1 MANSRN
7 AGCSSRRRR
16 RSRRGAVELAALAL
30 VVGTGV
36 CHSASASHGGGSA
49 APAKLGNCHPAN
61 RATPSSSTP
70 AFQVAGNPWLVPPSS
85 SGKAT
90 SSSSS
95 SSSSSPISSR
105 KRGASHVCDLPESW
119 SGAWARRPSFLQRG
133 RYPSSTSMSTSV
145 GPDAGG
151 RSDGSMSSS
160 SSSSPAAASAASSIS
175 GRSSGSRLTELG
187 AAVGGDSG
195 SSSSD
200 TASGGKNGGGLG
212 KGIGASAPWLARG
225 LKALVRGGRGGET
238 GTQLPSLGAVMDA
251 VDARGAQDEVVAA
264 EGRSKMQGVMS
275 AELPHHP
282 MMREG
287 VLPNGLQ
294 YIILNNQSPPDRFEA
309 HLEVFAGSANELE
322 SQQGMAH
329 LVEHVAYMGSR
340 KRERLFGT
348 GSSTNAYTDF
358 HHTVFYASCPVQT
371 PPRWGRPTP
380 MLGRALGAL
389 LDVLEAVCEESRLE
403 KERSAVLSELTM
415 VNTIDYRMECQVL
428 SALHAEN
435 QLSRRFPIGKEELIK
450 GWNTKDVL
458 EFHRTHYRP
467 DNAVLYC
474 IGDLNVDE
482 TEEQI
487 RQMFG
492 HLGGVPDTTEPM
504 NLKRQS
510 LRFPPVT
517 HQWSGGHVTERNT
530 LPVMEPVDGKP
541 LGSPRFYKH
550 DLLQSFALHVFA
562 KRPIEPITA
571 LGDFRRA
578 IMKRIALAALQI
590 RLSVNSRNDPPY
602 LSVEFNQLDSPRE
615 GCAVCFLDMTAE
627 PAKWKEALK
636 FGVRE
641 VRRLGMFGLTSGEL
655 NRFSSALLT
664 DARQLAAQGNKI
676 SNGEQVGF
684 LMDTVASGH
693 TFMDTE
699 QTYHATRLAI
709 ESLTLEELNEV
720 AAELCEHIT
729 LFGVPQANK
738 PSAVV
743 ACVPTAMKV
752 PAVEGGAEESTEA
765 MELSEDDVLA
775 AFFEA
780 VNEEIKESD
789 TDVEV
794 PQSFF
799 TSSELERLVE
809 ETKPEWVP
817 ASEYFAP
824 EDGTPGK
831 IDGGGLFVEEPETGT
846 RLRRLSNGIRVNVVK
861 QEHESQR
868 GQVRLTLPGGRLLES
883 VLGAGAVAIGARTM
897 QEGGAFGNYIREQVE
912 LFCIDHLV
920 MVTVEA
926 NDEFLYVDLAFPTT
940 KLHGRGTGEDATDD
954 IEGGLNGMEAAFQV
968 LHQILS
974 GFVWEEE
981 ALKRAK
987 QSFLQSHETLVKS
1000 LEGRSTEMLME
1011 RMSGGDIRF
1020 MSIPQEHVEP
1030 VTLEQAS
1037 KAINGHLTTDMM
1049 EVSLVGDFDIE
1060 EAERMTLQ
1068 YLGTLEPSERDPLL
1082 RPTVEAIPAADSTVT
1097 SPRHLDVHL
1106 PDSDDRAV
1114 GYVAGSSPNRW
1125 GLLRDGSSVL
1135 DLFPKPTGG
1144 DRQKD
1149 HRAHPL
1155 FAPVALM
1162 MLKEALN
1169 RRLFSVVR
1177 EQKRLTYDAS
1187 IHLTN
1192 FDRLLGSWYLIT
1204 VTAIPDK
1211 VDEAI
1216 KACQDT
1222 LRDMSG
1228 PVPITADNI
1237 ESAKRVL
1244 INRHEGDLRTNSY
1257 WCDLLSGLQVDC
1269 LTDKDMSC
1277 ITDFP
1282 AVVDAVTA
1290 QDLQVVLKGLTTDR
1304 AQMFTCA
1311 GVSGKKPLP
1320 RAATKS
1326 GMTSQYS

>member
-1 MANSRN
+1 
-7 AGCSSRRRR
+7 
-16 RSRRGAVELAALAL
+16 
-30 VVGTGV
+30 
-36 CHSASASHGGGSA
+36 
-49 APAKLGNCHPAN
+49 
-61 RATPSSSTP
+61 
-70 AFQVAGNPWLVPPSS
+70 
-85 SGKAT
+85 
-90 SSSSS
+90 
-95 SSSSSPISSR
+95 
-105 KRGASHVCDLPESW
+105 
-119 SGAWARRPSFLQRG
+119 
-133 RYPSSTSMSTSV
+133 
-145 GPDAGG
+145 
-151 RSDGSMSSS
+151 
-160 SSSSPAAASAASSIS
+160 
-175 GRSSGSRLTELG
+175 
-187 AAVGGDSG
+187 
-195 SSSSD
+195 
-200 TASGGKNGGGLG
+200 
-212 KGIGASAPWLARG
+212 
-225 LKALVRGGRGGET
+225 
-238 GTQLPSLGAVMDA
+238 
-251 VDARGAQDEVVAA
+251 
-264 EGRSKMQGVMS
+264 
-275 AELPHHP
+275 
-282 MMREG
+282 MREG
-287 VLPNGLQ
+287 MLPNGLR
-294 YIILNNQSPPDRFEA
+294 YIILNNQSPPERFEA
-309 HLEVFAGSANELE
+309 HLEVFAGSADELD

-358 HHTVFYASCPVQT
+358 HHTVFYASCPVLT
-371 PPRWGRPTP
+371 PPGWGKPTP

-450 GWNTKDVL
+450 GWNTEDIL
-458 EFHRTHYRP
+458 EFHGKHYRP

-474 IGDLNVDE
+474 IGDLSVDD

-492 HLGGVPDTTEPM
+492 HLGGVPDTTEPP

-530 LPVMEPVDGKP
+530 LPVMEPVDFKP
-541 LGSPRFYKH
+541 LGTPRFYKH
-550 DLLQSFALHVFA
+550 DLLQAFSLHVFA
-562 KRPIEPITA
+562 KRPIEPITQ
-571 LGDFRRA
+571 LGDFRRC

-590 RLSVNSRNDPPY
+590 RLSVNSRADPPY

-627 PAKWKEALK
+627 PSKWKEAVK
-636 FGVRE
+636 FAVRE
-641 VRRLGMFGLTSGEL
+641 VRRLGMYGLTPGEL

-664 DARQLAAQGNKI
+664 DARQLAAQGNRI
-676 SNGEQVGF
+676 SNGEQLNF

-699 QTYHATRLAI
+699 QTYLATRLVI

-729 LFGVPQANK
+729 LFNVPQANK
-738 PSAVV
+738 PSAIV

-752 PAVEGGAEESTEA
+752 PTEGSAEGGSPEATES
-765 MELSEDDVLA
+765 MELTEDDVIA
-775 AFFEA
+775 AFNEG
-780 VNEEIKESD
+780 VNEEVHEAEQ
-789 TDVEV
+789 DVEV

-799 TSSELERLVE
+799 SSDELNRLLD
-809 ETKPEWVP
+809 ETKPEWIQ
-817 ASEYFAP
+817 ASDYF
-824 EDGTPGK
+824 TPGPEGSGGK
-831 IDGGGLFVEEPETGT
+831 IGRGGLYVEEPVTGT
-846 RLRRLSNGIRVNVVK
+846 RLRRLSNGVRVNVVK
-861 QEHESQR
+861 QDHESQR
-868 GQVRLTLPGGRLLES
+868 GQVRVTLPGGRQLES
-883 VLGAGAVAIGARTM
+883 VLGKGSVAIGARTM
-897 QEGGAFGNYIREQVE
+897 QEGGAFGTWIREQVE

-926 NDEFLYVDLAFPTT
+926 NDEFLYLDLAFPTT
-940 KLHGRGTGEDATDD
+940 KLHARGMGEDGSDD
-954 IEGGLNGMEAAFQV
+954 MIGGLNGMEAAFQV

-987 QSFLQSHETLVKS
+987 QSFLQSHETLIKS

-1011 RMSGGDIRF
+1011 RMSGADSRF
-1020 MSIPQEHVEP
+1020 MSIPQEDIEG

-1037 KAINGHLTTDMM
+1037 NAIEAHLATSMM
-1049 EVSLVGDFDIE
+1049 EVSLVGDFDVE

-1068 YLGTLEPSERDPLL
+1068 YMGTLKPSERDPSLI
-1082 RPTVEAIPAADSTVT
+1082 PFVEPVPCADESVKT
-1097 SPRHLDVHL
+1097 PRHLDVHL

-1125 GLLRDGSSVL
+1125 GLSRDGSSVS
-1135 DLFPKPTGG
+1135 DLFSESAESDKQ
-1144 DRQKD
+1144 QK
-1149 HRAHPL
+1149 HRTHSL
-1155 FAPVALM
+1155 FAPVVLL

-1169 RRLFSVVR
+1169 RRLFAVVR

-1204 VTAIPDK
+1204 VTANPDK

-1222 LRDMSG
+1222 LRDMNG

-1244 INRHEGDLRTNSY
+1244 INRHEGDLRTNAY
-1257 WCDLLSGLQVDC
+1257 WCDLLSGLQLDC
-1269 LTDKDMSC
+1269 LPDKDMSC
-1277 ITDFP
+1277 VSDYSN
-1282 AVVDAVTA
+1282 VVEAVTA
-1290 QDLQVVLKGLTTDR
+1290 QDLQVVLKALTTDR
-1304 AQMFTCA
+1304 AKMFTCA
-1311 GVSGKKPLP
+1311 GVSGQKPLP
-1320 RAATKS
+1320 RLVGKS
-1326 GMTSQYS
+1326 GMASYP

>member
-1 MANSRN
+1 M
-7 AGCSSRRRR
+7 
-16 RSRRGAVELAALAL
+16 GAELAAVAAL
-30 VVGTGV
+30 VVGGV
-36 CHSASASHGGGSA
+36 CRAGATAYGSGGGVVTVATIGDHA
-49 APAKLGNCHPAN
+49 A
-61 RATPSSSTP
+61 RSTP
-70 AFQVAGNPWLVPPSS
+70 TTAFQVAGNTWLTSPAAALATPSS
-85 SGKAT
+85 SSPLPSSSSSRKRGAT
-90 SSSSS
+90 SRAEGGGRSGAWALGGGAGGGRARRPSFMAAPSVGRAEGGRGRDDLPSSWSS
-95 SSSSSPISSR
+95 SSSSSPFS
-105 KRGASHVCDLPESW
+105 
-119 SGAWARRPSFLQRG
+119 RG
-133 RYPSSTSMSTSV
+133 RAFPGPFFPPS
-145 GPDAGG
+145 
-151 RSDGSMSSS
+151 
-160 SSSSPAAASAASSIS
+160 AAAPAASSPGASDSI
-175 GRSSGSRLTELG
+175 TLG
-187 AAVGGDSG
+187 AAVGGDS
-195 SSSSD
+195 SS
-200 TASGGKNGGGLG
+200 TADAGAGGGGGGGGGGIG

-225 LKALVRGGRGGET
+225 LKALVRGGRGSEGA
-238 GTQLPSLGAVMDA
+238 GVTQLPSLGAVMDA
-251 VDARGAQDEVVAA
+251 VDARGAQDESVAA

-275 AELPHHP
+275 SELPTHP
-282 MMREG
+282 QMREG
-287 VLPNGLQ
+287 MLPNGLR
-294 YIILNNQSPPDRFEA
+294 YIILNNQSPPERFEA
-309 HLEVFAGSANELE
+309 HLEVFAGSADELE

-358 HHTVFYASCPVQT
+358 HHTVFYASCPVLT
-371 PPRWGRPTP
+371 PPGWGRPTP

-450 GWNTKDVL
+450 GWKTGDIL
-458 EFHRTHYRP
+458 EFHRKHYRP

-492 HLGGVPDTTEPM
+492 HLGGVPDTTEPA

-541 LGSPRFYKH
+541 LGNPRFYKH
-550 DLLQSFALHVFA
+550 DLLQAFSLHVFA
-562 KRPIEPITA
+562 KRPIEPITS

-590 RLSVNSRNDPPY
+590 RMSVNSRKDPPY

-627 PAKWKEALK
+627 PAKWREAVK
-636 FGVRE
+636 FAVRE
-641 VRRLGMFGLTSGEL
+641 VRRLGMFGLTQREL
-655 NRFSSALLT
+655 ERFSSALLT

-676 SNGEQVGF
+676 SNGEQLNF

-709 ESLTLEELNEV
+709 ESLALEEVNEV

-752 PAVEGGAEESTEA
+752 PAVGPGGEETIEA
-765 MELSEDDVLA
+765 MELTEEDVIG
-775 AFFEA
+775 AFFEG

-789 TDVEV
+789 SDVEV
-794 PQSFF
+794 PESFF
-799 TSSELERLVE
+799 TAKELETLME

-817 ASEYFAP
+817 ASTYFSA
-824 EDGTPGK
+824 EDEEGSAGK
-831 IDGGGLFVEEPETGT
+831 IGRGV
-846 RLRRLSNGIRVNVVK
+846 RVNVVK

-868 GQVRLTLPGGRLLES
+868 GQVRVTLPGGRQLES
-883 VLGAGAVAIGARTM
+883 ILGSGVVAIGARTM
-897 QEGGAFGNYIREQVE
+897 QEGGAFGNWIREQVE

-926 NDEFLYVDLAFPTT
+926 NDEFLYLDLAFPTT
-940 KLHGRGTGEDATDD
+940 KLHGRGMGEDGSDD
-954 IEGGLNGMEAAFQV
+954 MEGGLNGMEAAFQV

-1000 LEGRSTEMLME
+1000 LEGRSTEMLMD
-1011 RMSGGDIRF
+1011 RMSGGDNRF
-1020 MSIPQEHVEP
+1020 MSIPQEDIEP

-1037 KAINGHLTTDMM
+1037 RAIDGHLATSHM

-1060 EAERMTLQ
+1060 EAERMCLQ
-1068 YLGTLEPSERDPLL
+1068 YMGTIKSSERDPSLL
-1082 RPTVEAIPAADSTVT
+1082 PTVEAVPVADAAVT
-1097 SPRHLDVHL
+1097 ATRHLDVHL

-1114 GYVAGSSPNRW
+1114 GYVAGSAPNRW
-1125 GLLRDGSSVL
+1125 GLMRDGSSVL
-1135 DLFPKPTGG
+1135 DLFPK
-1144 DRQKD
+1144 QQQQQQA
-1149 HRAHPL
+1149 HRSHKL
-1155 FAPVALM
+1155 FAPVVLL

-1204 VTAIPDK
+1204 VTANPDK

-1244 INRHEGDLRTNSY
+1244 INRHEGDLRTNAY
-1257 WCDLLSGLQVDC
+1257 WCDLLSGLQMDS
-1269 LTDKDMSC
+1269 LPDKDLSC
-1277 ITDFP
+1277 VNDFVS
-1282 AVVDAVTA
+1282 VVNAVTA
-1290 QDLQVVLKGLTTDR
+1290 QDLQVALKGLTTDR

-1320 RAATKS
+1320 RVAGKT
-1326 GMTSQYS
+1326 GMMPPYA

>member
-1 MANSRN
+1 MGSHRN
-7 AGCSSRRRR
+7 KRRRG
-16 RSRRGAVELAALAL
+16 RGAELAAAVAAL
-30 VVGTGV
+30 VVGSGGV
-36 CHSASASHGGGSA
+36 CRAGASAYGRSGVVTSA
-49 APAKLGNCHPAN
+49 QIGDHAAK
-61 RATPSSSTP
+61 STP
-70 AFQVAGNPWLVPPSS
+70 AAAFQVAGNPWLQSPSAGLGTPSS
-85 SGKAT
+85 SASPLP
-90 SSSSS
+90 SS
-95 SSSSSPISSR
+95 SSR
-105 KRGASHVCDLPESW
+105 KRGAPPRDRGHLPKSSSR
-119 SGAWARRPSFLQRG
+119 SGAWALGGGGGRARRPSFMAA
-133 RYPSSTSMSTSV
+133 PS
-145 GPDAGG
+145 AGG
-151 RSDGSMSSS
+151 GAEGGRGQDELPPP
-160 SSSSPAAASAASSIS
+160 SSSSPFARGRAFPGPFYPPSAGPSTA
-175 GRSSGSRLTELG
+175 LE
-187 AAVGGDSG
+187 AAVGGDSAA
-195 SSSSD
+195 SSAD
-200 TASGGKNGGGLG
+200 SGAGGNGGAGGIG

-225 LKALVRGGRGGET
+225 LKALVRGGRGSEGT
-238 GTQLPSLGAVMDA
+238 GVTQLPSLGAVMDA
-251 VDARGAQDEVVAA
+251 VDARGAQDESVAA
-264 EGRSKMQGVMS
+264 AGRSKMQGVMS
-275 AELPHHP
+275 SELPTHP
-282 MMREG
+282 QMREG
-287 VLPNGLQ
+287 MLPNGLR
-294 YIILNNQSPPDRFEA
+294 YIILNNQSPPERFEA
-309 HLEVFAGSANELE
+309 HLEVFAGSADELD

-358 HHTVFYASCPVQT
+358 HHTVFYASCPVLT
-371 PPRWGRPTP
+371 PPGWGRPTP

-450 GWNTKDVL
+450 GWKTHDIL
-458 EFHRTHYRP
+458 EFHRKHYRP

-492 HLGGVPDTTEPM
+492 HLGGVPDTTEPA

-541 LGSPRFYKH
+541 LGNPRFYKH
-550 DLLQSFALHVFA
+550 DLLQAFSLHVFA
-562 KRPIEPITA
+562 KRPIEPITS

-590 RLSVNSRNDPPY
+590 RMSVNSRKDPPY

-627 PAKWKEALK
+627 PAKWKEAVK
-636 FGVRE
+636 FAVRE
-641 VRRLGMFGLTSGEL
+641 VRRLGMFGLTQREL
-655 NRFSSALLT
+655 ERFSSALLT

-676 SNGEQVGF
+676 SNGEQLNF

-709 ESLTLEELNEV
+709 ESLALEEVNEV

-752 PAVEGGAEESTEA
+752 PAVGAGGEETIEA
-765 MELSEDDVLA
+765 MELTEEDVIG
-775 AFFEA
+775 AFFEG

-789 TDVEV
+789 SDVEV
-794 PQSFF
+794 PESFF
-799 TSSELERLVE
+799 TAEELETLVE

-817 ASEYFAP
+817 ASSYFSA
-824 EDGTPGK
+824 EDQEGSAGK
-831 IDGGGLFVEEPETGT
+831 VGRGGLFVEEPATGV
-846 RLRRLSNGIRVNVVK
+846 RLRRLSNGVRVNVVK

-868 GQVRLTLPGGRLLES
+868 GQVRVTLPGGRQLES
-883 VLGAGAVAIGARTM
+883 VLGSGAVAIGARTM
-897 QEGGAFGNYIREQVE
+897 QEGGAFGKWIREQVE

-926 NDEFLYVDLAFPTT
+926 NDEFLYLDLAFPTT
-940 KLHGRGTGEDATDD
+940 KLHGRGMGEDGSDD
-954 IEGGLNGMEAAFQV
+954 LEGGLNGMEAAFQV

-987 QSFLQSHETLVKS
+987 QSFLQSHETLIKS
-1000 LEGRSTEMLME
+1000 LEGRSTEMLMD
-1011 RMSGGDIRF
+1011 RMSGGDNRF
-1020 MSIPQEHVEP
+1020 MSIPQEDIEP

-1037 KAINGHLTTDMM
+1037 KAVDAHLATSHM
-1049 EVSLVGDFDIE
+1049 ELSLVGDFDIE
-1060 EAERMTLQ
+1060 EAERMCLQ
-1068 YLGTLEPSERDPLL
+1068 YMGTIKPSERDPSLL
-1082 RPTVEAIPAADSTVT
+1082 PTVEAVPVADATVT

-1114 GYVAGSSPNRW
+1114 GYVAGSVPNRW
-1125 GLLRDGSSVL
+1125 GLMRDGSSVL
-1135 DLFPKPTGG
+1135 DLFPKQQQQQQG
-1144 DRQKD
+1144 
-1149 HRAHPL
+1149 HRSHKL
-1155 FAPVALM
+1155 FAPVVLL

-1204 VTAIPDK
+1204 VTANPDK

-1244 INRHEGDLRTNSY
+1244 INRHEGDLRTNAY
-1257 WCDLLSGLQVDC
+1257 WCDLLSGLQMDS
-1269 LTDKDMSC
+1269 LPDKDLSC
-1277 ITDFP
+1277 VNDFVS
-1282 AVVDAVTA
+1282 VVNAVTA
-1290 QDLQVVLKGLTTDR
+1290 QDLQVALKGLTTDR

-1320 RAATKS
+1320 RVAGKLVV
-1326 GMTSQYS
+1326 